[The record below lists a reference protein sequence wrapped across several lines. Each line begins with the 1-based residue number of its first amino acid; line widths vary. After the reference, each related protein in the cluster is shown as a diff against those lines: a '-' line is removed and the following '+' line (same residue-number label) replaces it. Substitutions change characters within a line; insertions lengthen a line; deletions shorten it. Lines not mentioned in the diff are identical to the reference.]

1 MKTTWMVRA
10 GRGSENIEEF
20 LRLGIVA
27 MGDARLGKLSPSQTK
42 ADLLRLY
49 AEKYPE
55 ESEGTRATWAS
66 QSARFVSEMKAGDGV
81 ITYDSERRLYFV
93 GSLTSDYEWAPQLI
107 ESKPHMRRVTWA
119 GRVSRDGLS
128 AAARNSLGAIQ
139 SLFKLGPDVVTEMR
153 ELTVPLDAPIESAAP
168 PPAPMS
174 PPIEGKPRSDA
185 ELSAEM
191 FDKAGAFVE
200 DAISRLDWQ
209 QMQHLVAGILRSMGY
224 RTQVSEEGP
233 DRGVDIF
240 ASPDGLGLQEPRI
253 FVEVKHRPGTP
264 MGTKE
269 IRSFLGGRKERD
281 KCLYVSTGGF
291 TKDAHYEAERSS
303 VALTLIAL
311 PRLRE
316 LLLDRYEQLDSPTR
330 ALVPLQRFY
339 WPSR

>member
-1 MKTTWMVRA
+1 MNTTWMVRA

-27 MGDARLGKLSPSQTK
+27 MGDARLGPLLPSQSK

-49 AEKYPE
+49 AKKYPE
-55 ESEGTRATWAS
+55 EGEGTRATWAS
-66 QSARFVSEMKAGDGV
+66 QSARFVSEMKSGDNV
-81 ITYDSERRLYFV
+81 ITYASERRLYFV
-93 GSLTSDYEWAPQLI
+93 GTLTSEYEWAPHLI
-107 ESKPHMRRVTWA
+107 ESKPHVRRVTWT
-119 GRVSRDGLS
+119 GRVSRDALS

-139 SLFKLGPDVVTEMR
+139 SLFKLGPDVAS
-153 ELTVPLDAPIESAAP
+153 ELVEQAVPLDKPLEAAP
-168 PPAPMS
+168 PAPTPELSPA
-174 PPIEGKPRSDA
+174 EGKPRSDA
-185 ELSAEM
+185 ELSAEI

-200 DAISRLDWQ
+200 DAISRLDWEQ
-209 QMQHLVAGILRSMGY
+209 VQHLVAGILRSMGY
-224 RTQVSEEGP
+224 QTRVSEPGP

-253 FVEVKHRPGTP
+253 FVEVKHRPGTA

-269 IRSFLGGRKERD
+269 LRAFLGGRKAND

-291 TKDAHYEAERSS
+291 TKDAHYEAERSNI
-303 VALTLIAL
+303 ALTLITL

-316 LLLDRYEQLDSPTR
+316 LLLERYEQLDAPTR

-339 WPSR
+339 WPVR

>member
-20 LRLGIVA
+20 LRHGIVA
-27 MGDARLGKLSPSQTK
+27 MGDARLGPLSPSQTK

-55 ESEGTRATWAS
+55 EGEGSRATWAS
-66 QSARFVSEMKAGDGV
+66 QSARFVSEMKSGDGV

-93 GSLTSDYEWAPQLI
+93 GTLTTDYEWAPQLI
-107 ESKPHMRRVTWA
+107 ESKPHMRRVKWT
-119 GRVSRDGLS
+119 GQVSRDGLS
-128 AAARNSLGAIQ
+128 ASARNSLGAIQ
-139 SLFKLGPDVVTEMR
+139 SLFKLGPDVATELA
-153 ELTVPLDAPIESAAP
+153 ELAIALGTPAEEAP
-168 PPAPMS
+168 PVAPPVVRPA
-174 PPIEGKPRSDA
+174 EGKPRTDA

-191 FDKAGAFVE
+191 FDKSGAFVE
-200 DAISRLDWQ
+200 DAISRLDWEQ
-209 QMQHLVAGILRSMGY
+209 LQHLVAGILRSMGY
-224 RTQVSEEGP
+224 QTRVSEPGP

-269 IRSFLGGRKERD
+269 LRAFLGGRKAND

-291 TKDAHYEAERSS
+291 TKDAHYEAERSNI
-303 VALTLIAL
+303 ALTLVTL

-316 LLLDRYEQLDSPTR
+316 LLLERYEQLDAPTR
-330 ALVPLQRFY
+330 AMVPLQRFY
-339 WPSR
+339 WPAR

>member
-1 MKTTWMVRA
+1 MKTMWMVRA

-27 MGDARLGKLSPSQTK
+27 MGDARLGKLSPSMSKT
-42 ADLLRLY
+42 DMLRLY

-55 ESEGTRATWAS
+55 EGEGTRSTWAS
-66 QSARFVSEMKAGDGV
+66 QSARFVSELKAGDG
-81 ITYDSERRLYFV
+81 ITTYDSERRLYFI
-93 GSLTSDYEWAPQLI
+93 GTLASEYEWGPQFI
-107 ESKPHMRRVTWA
+107 ESKPHMRRVTWT

-128 AAARNSLGAIQ
+128 TAARNSLGAIQ
-139 SLFKLGPDVVTEMR
+139 SLFKLGPDVVA
-153 ELTVPLDAPIESAAP
+153 ELTALAVPLDAPVEEAPP
-168 PPAPMS
+168 PPAPV
-174 PPIEGKPRSDA
+174 PGHVEGKPRSDA

-200 DAISRLDWQ
+200 DAISRLDWEQ
-209 QMQHLVAGILRSMGY
+209 LQHLVAGILRAMGY
-224 RTQVSEEGP
+224 RTRVSEAGP

-269 IRSFLGGRKERD
+269 IRSFLGGRKDRD

-303 VALTLIAL
+303 VALTLIGL

-316 LLLDRYEQLDSPTR
+316 LLLEQYEQLDAQTR

-339 WPSR
+339 WPAR